1 MKNFIGLKSFFER
14 NFYKGILIDARELEK
29 RGIFNAWKLNFF
41 RFSGEVYLMLNLS
54 CEKFRF

>member
-1 MKNFIGLKSFFER
+1 MLSLNTQEDSMKNFIGLKSFFER

-41 RFSGEVYLMLNLS
+41 DSRGMFI
-54 CEKFRF
+54 

>member
-41 RFSGEVYLMLNLS
+41 DSRGMFI
-54 CEKFRF
+54 